1 MLYAEQGIGDT
12 IQFLRFTKQVKNK
25 NTQVIIECQKNI
37 RNLVA
42 LSPNVDH
49 AITPDDEPPQTDF
62 HAPLMSLPYLLGL
75 TDSLS
80 LQSPPYIK
88 IENSEKKK
96 PTKPRMDL
104 FGQAIQITSVMR
116 IDPSPLL
123 NFPQYWSVLS
133 LTLLVYKLSLRGS
146 KYRIRLT

>member
-1 MLYAEQGIGDT
+1 MRNKALAT
-12 IQFLRFTKQVKNK
+12 PSSFCASPNRSRTRTLRSLSSAKK
-25 NTQVIIECQKNI
+25 II

-75 TDSLS
+75 TDSLC

-96 PTKPRMDL
+96 PPNQVFDL
-104 FGQAIQITSVMR
+104 FGQAIQITSMMR

-123 NFPQYWSVLS
+123 NFPHYWRVLS
-133 LTLLVYKLSLRGS
+133 LTLLVYKLGLRGS
-146 KYRIRLT
+146 KYRIRPT